1 MRRNWSYKSNGV
13 FYKFPTKKAMVEN
26 SCKLMLSEDEEDRR
40 RARLIREGLYAGE
53 DFIDTDM
60 KDRRRSR

>member
-1 MRRNWSYKSNGV
+1 
-13 FYKFPTKKAMVEN
+13 MVEN